1 MRWVPW
7 PPTCRL
13 TPDLEVFLQWL
24 AATPYGWDIQADGRI
39 RAEDHGAVLCAVTAV
54 ARHREALAFSVGD
67 WVRAGE
73 SLGLSY
79 ASAGLIVDAADGR
92 TTSRRL
98 KLLRARLLL
107 AARITPAPAS
117 PTIGRTRVPASGG
130 FITLGCVPDRRLAR
144 HARPRR
150 RSGRDPHTAAPSAS
164 RG

>member
-1 MRWVPW
+1 MRWLTW

-98 KLLRARLLL
+98 KMLRARLLL

-117 PTIGRTRVPASGG
+117 PATGRTRVPDSGG
-130 FITLGCVPDRRLAR
+130 VIAPRCGSSRRPDR

-150 RSGRDPHTAAPSAS
+150 RSERDPHTPTTSAS